1 MTLPLGK
8 TLKTQN
14 RMSRPQQC
22 GVKVRFSAYKKDEG
36 LKGWLKYCD
45 NYRLSEKYI
54 LPIQPYA
61 DRYYEN
67 HIKKKGGK
75 NNETVSK
82 SA

>member
-36 LKGWLKYCD
+36 LKRYGNLY
-45 NYRLSEKYI
+45 EKICSICYFI
-54 LPIQPYA
+54 LFNSY
-61 DRYYEN
+61 
-67 HIKKKGGK
+67 
-75 NNETVSK
+75 
-82 SA
+82 